1 MITSV
6 QRIWNYLSKKLLY
19 LLGFKSI
26 LFYQSIMNLY
36 FKLSF
41 VYFIFFGTITTVG
54 QDTTITFQFTIPIS
68 TGNDDVEEEEDGTMY
83 FNSTDLELTEDDD
96 NQVVGLR
103 FKSIQLP
110 QGATID
116 QAYIQFATDEFSN
129 GTCDLQILGEAEA
142 AASSFSTDA
151 FDLSNRTLTD
161 GLVNWSPANWSVIGA
176 DGLDQQTPNIDT
188 IIQEIVNR
196 PDWQSGNSI
205 NIIITGICKRVAES
219 FEGDQDAAAKLVIE
233 SSVTFSMGNIENVYI
248 NELMSLNNVVTDE
261 YGETDDW
268 LEIYN
273 DNDTGVMLEGIYISD
288 DLVDT
293 TKWQFPD
300 PIFISPKSFALIW
313 LDDAPDQGANHVPFK
328 LSSGGET
335 VFISQYQG
343 GELVVLDEIT
353 FGPLSENVSYGRET
367 DGGDSWVYFGTY
379 TPDESN
385 NGSDLFLNASIDF
398 SIEGGFY
405 SSGTELILS
414 TNEPTAEIRYTIDGS
429 LPNQNSLLYNN
440 AITLNITTLVRARA
454 FKPGYISS
462 LQKEEFYL
470 VENAHELPVIQ
481 ITIDPKYLWDDQEG
495 MYITGENGI
504 EGNCSNFVQRNWNQ
518 DWERPISVRYFE
530 PNGNE
535 AFRLDAAIKIAGGC
549 SRAFAMKPFNLFFR
563 DDKVE
568 YPIFEQLGFQEFK
581 RLKLRMSGNDYPLT
595 MVRDASIQAMLYD
608 QVDIDLMAY
617 NPVVVYLNN
626 EYWGF
631 YGMREMYNKHY
642 IESHHGVDKDSLDFI
657 KNPYKYSEIKEG
669 DKIAWDELTNFI
681 ENNSLQNDLNF
692 DFVDSKID
700 INEYMNYNIAEMY
713 SANYDWPANNVAVW
727 RDRNGGKFRWM
738 LYDLDISSG
747 FAQWSPSDAE
757 FNAID
762 HATTIFG
769 DDWPN
774 NPESTLFLRKIIQN
788 QNFEN
793 EFVQRTCTF
802 GQTIFSP
809 DRAEHFIDSLS
820 SRISSEIPGLI
831 NKFNNTPTDW
841 YMWNEDPVGGSNG
854 SWNFNLTK
862 FKNFWENRLDNV
874 LSNYENFFAYNGHFN
889 LNINFDETTNG
900 TVVFHTNE
908 MRIPFQYNAKYFDN
922 VPIQVKAIPYDGYY
936 FWKWLET
943 GDTSQIINF
952 SSYIDAVLT
961 PLFLQDGTVS
971 TIDLE
976 EEIVFEISPNPA
988 ISKVYLK
995 YKIPESRDFI
1005 IRVYNV
1011 MGKKVFQ
1018 EIITSKV
1025 LSQQISIDVSD
1036 WASGVYFLKGEIGGR
1051 EVVEKIVVE

>member
-1 MITSV
+1 M
-6 QRIWNYLSKKLLY
+6 KLQY
-19 LLGFKSI
+19 K
-26 LFYQSIMNLY
+26 LF
-36 FKLSF
+36 FAC
-41 VYFIFFGTITTVG
+41 VIFFGVINTHA
-54 QDTTITFQFTIPIS
+54 QDTTVTFQFTIPIS
-68 TGNDDVEEEEDGTMY
+68 SGSDDVEEEEDGTMN
-83 FNSTDLELTEDDD
+83 FTSTDLELINDDVE
-96 NQVVGLR
+96 QVVGLR
-103 FKSIQLP
+103 FKNIQLP
-110 QGATID
+110 QGAIIN
-116 QAYIQFATDEFSN
+116 QAYIQFTTDEISN
-129 GTCDLQILGEAEA
+129 GACDLQIYGEAA
-142 AASSFSTDA
+142 DNAASFSLDP
-151 FDLSNRTLTD
+151 FDLSNRTPTD
-161 GLVNWSPANWSVIGA
+161 GLVNWSPPNWSVIGE
-176 DGLDQQTPNIDT
+176 DGSAQQTPNIDT
-188 IIQEIVNR
+188 IIQEIVNL

-205 NIIITGICKRVAES
+205 NIIFTGSGKRVAES
-219 FEGDQDAAAKLVIE
+219 FEGNQDLAAKLVIE

-248 NELMSLNNVVTDE
+248 NELMALNNAVADE

-268 LEIYN
+268 LELYN

-288 DLVDT
+288 DLADT

-300 PIFISPKSFALIW
+300 PIFISPKSFAVIW
-313 LDDAPDQGANHVPFK
+313 LDDTPEQGVNHVPFK

-335 VFISQYQG
+335 VFISQNQG
-343 GELVVLDEIT
+343 GELVVLDEVT
-353 FGPLSENVSYGRET
+353 FGSLPENVSYGRET
-367 DGGDSWVYFGTY
+367 DGEDSWVYFGNF
-379 TPDESN
+379 TPNESN

-405 SSGTELILS
+405 SSGTELTLS
-414 TNEPTAEIRYTIDGS
+414 TNEPTAEIRYTTDGS
-429 LPNQNSLLYNN
+429 LPNQNSTVYNN
-440 AITLNITTLVRARA
+440 AITLNSTTLVRARV

-462 LQKEEFYL
+462 LQREEFYL
-470 VENAHELPVIQ
+470 IENTHELPVVQ

-495 MYITGENGI
+495 MYITGDNGI
-504 EGNCSNFVQRNWNQ
+504 TGNCSDWVQRNWNQ

-530 PNGNE
+530 PNGDE
-535 AFRLDAAIKIAGGC
+535 AFRLDASMKIAGGC

-563 DDKVE
+563 DNKVD
-568 YPIFEQLGFQEFK
+568 YPIFEQLDFQEFK

-595 MVRDASIQAMLYD
+595 MVRDASIHAMLYD

-631 YGMREMYNKHY
+631 YGMREMFNKHY
-642 IESHHGVDKDSLDFI
+642 VESHHGVDKDSLDLI

-669 DKIAWDELTNFI
+669 DKVAWDELTDFI
-681 ENNSLQNDLNF
+681 ATNSLVNNSNF
-692 DFVDSKID
+692 DFVDSRMD

-738 LYDLDISSG
+738 FYDLDISSG

-788 QNFEN
+788 QNFQN

-802 GQTIFSP
+802 GQTIFAP
-809 DRAEHFIDSLS
+809 DRAEHFIDSLTAK
-820 SRISSEIPGLI
+820 INSEIPGLI
-831 NKFNNTPTDW
+831 NKFNNTPADW
-841 YMWNEDPVGGSNG
+841 YMWNADPVGGNTG
-854 SWNFNLTK
+854 FWNFNLNQ
-862 FKNFWENRLDNV
+862 FKNFWEERLDNV
-874 LSNYENFFAYNGHFN
+874 LSNYENFFNYNGHFN

-908 MRIPFQYNAKYFDN
+908 MKIPFQYDGKYFDN
-922 VPIQVKAIPYDGYY
+922 VPIRIKAISKDGYY

-943 GDTSQIINF
+943 GDTTEVINF
-952 SSYIDAVLT
+952 SSSTNAVLT

-971 TIDLE
+971 TLDLE
-976 EEIVFEISPNPA
+976 EEFVFEVSPNPA
-988 ISKVYLK
+988 STVVNLK
-995 YKIPESRDFI
+995 YSNSKSTNFK

-1011 MGKKVFQ
+1011 MGKVVF
-1018 EIITSKV
+1018 EKNITSGE
-1025 LSQQISIDVSD
+1025 LSQQISIDVEE
-1036 WASGVYFLKGEIGGR
+1036 WARGVYFLKAEIRGR
-1051 EVVEKIVVE
+1051 EIVEKMVVD